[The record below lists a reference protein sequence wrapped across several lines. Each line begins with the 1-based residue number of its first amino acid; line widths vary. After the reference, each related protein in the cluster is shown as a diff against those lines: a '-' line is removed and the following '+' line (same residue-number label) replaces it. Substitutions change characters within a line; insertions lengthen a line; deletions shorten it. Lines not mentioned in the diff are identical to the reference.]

1 MPSDDPVQVIPGIV
15 EHIFQFV
22 VIDPAVICGQVS
34 PDAVEDEV
42 FPGTLQIH
50 LSVSIDLRVG
60 QKAEKPGDVGR
71 AHHTAVRY
79 VSAAGQAKAAKAM
92 ISEGFLTEEEEKL
105 YKQARNHRAM
115 SRPQNAD
122 PREYKIATGFE
133 ALLGYLYL
141 ADDRQ
146 RLREIAAEAVRIV
159 DAAGK

>member
-1 MPSDDPVQVIPGIV
+1 MDKKDINKMNTSTLAYLG
-15 EHIFQFV
+15 
-22 VIDPAVICGQVS
+22 
-34 PDAVEDEV
+34 DAVFEV
-42 FPGTLQIH
+42 IVREKIVT
-50 LSVSIDLRVG
+50 
-60 QKAEKPGDVGR
+60 EKPGDVDR

-92 ISEGFLTEEEEKL
+92 VAEGFLTEEEEHI
-105 YKQARNHRAM
+105 YKRARNHRSM

-141 ADDRQ
+141 SADRQ

-159 DAAGK
+159 DGKKQ